1 MYSHFDA
8 FCRSPRRPHT
18 RATPSRPLQVDKELG
33 GWAKAQ
39 AKFFDAGA
47 ILDDIQTAV
56 GRKRAEQRA
65 QAAAEAR
72 AGSR

>member
-1 MYSHFDA
+1 MHSHSDA
-8 FCRSPRRPHT
+8 CCPVLPRPHT

-72 AGSR
+72 AGAR